1 MKKTFW
7 ISGIMTAFLF
17 VVGCGPKEQ
26 KEEEKYG
33 LFLHTNIR
41 ATTFW
46 AGEGASDAN
55 GNISNVESAWDS
67 HWDERFGWKE
77 DSPTCERDENFIPV
91 GYSGTENLYYYAL
104 QYNDMD
110 KLVFEYEKAS
120 PADIEKIKNS
130 NPDYTSRGTDVNTTA
145 MSGGRKNNAKDI
157 PWYNSK
163 ETWSRNES
171 VVKGR
176 WLKVK
181 CVEQGKGNGEWVYAQ
196 WLDAGPY
203 YYDDFDYVFGKAKQ
217 KNDDSFYKVGSGSG
231 IDLSPAVIL
240 KMGIKK
246 SEIGP
251 GGINTLVDW
260 QFVDD
265 KDVPDGPWKKHVS
278 DNKTYW

>member
-1 MKKTFW
+1 MKKNFL
-7 ISGIMTAFLF
+7 ILGIIAMFLF
-17 VVGCGPKEQ
+17 FVGCGTKE
-26 KEEEKYG
+26 KEDEKYG
-33 LFLHTNIR
+33 LFLHKNIR

-46 AGEGASDAN
+46 AGEDASDAN
-55 GNISNVESAWDS
+55 GNITNVESAWDDN
-67 HWDERFGWKE
+67 WDKKFGGKE
-77 DSPTCERDENFIPV
+77 DSPTCKRDDNFIPV

-120 PADIEKIKNS
+120 AADIEKIKNS
-130 NPDYTSRGTDVNTTA
+130 NPNYRKSGTNVNTTD
-145 MSGGRKNNAKDI
+145 MSDGRKNNVKDI

-163 ETWSRNES
+163 NWSGNES

-176 WLKVK
+176 WLKVR

-203 YYDDFDYVFGKAKQ
+203 YYDDFDYVFGKATQ

-240 KMGIKK
+240 KMGIKDMGA
-246 SEIGP
+246 S
-251 GGINTLVDW
+251 GINTLVDW

-265 KDVPDGPWKKHVS
+265 KDVPDGPWKIHVS